1 MPDSGLSMVRAF
13 WRGQCGCEGETMNAF
28 HPKGAAS
35 RMDLL
40 PPERRAR
47 AAQAG
52 VPSRRTEIV
61 DAEFE
66 TVPSHSR
73 RNTYPV
79 FNDNRARAAVP
90 PSQSHNTGISAF
102 GWAVN
107 HFERLLQTASPKAFA
122 VLVTCLCAP
131 VFLLFASLSEYQ
143 PAVASVPPLSIG
155 DVTTSINDA
164 NGMKILSVYG
174 AVKNHSDAP
183 KAVPA
188 IVVDV
193 IANGHR
199 RTATRIEQNQAV
211 LAPGESRPFSTRLL
225 HTGGKLPGVAV
236 SFGQPGD
243 SAP

>member
-1 MPDSGLSMVRAF
+1 MPDSGLSMPRAF
-13 WRGQCGCEGETMNAF
+13 WRGRYGCEGETMNAF
-28 HPKGAAS
+28 RPNGTAS
-35 RMDLL
+35 RMDFL
-40 PPERRAR
+40 PPEKRAR
-47 AAQAG
+47 AAAKTTAPR
-52 VPSRRTEIV
+52 VTDIV

-66 TVPSHSR
+66 TVSSKSR
-73 RNTYPV
+73 RHVYPV
-79 FNDNRARAAVP
+79 FNDNRVRAATAPVQKP
-90 PSQSHNTGISAF
+90 RRIASTF

-122 VLVTCLCAP
+122 ILVTCLCAP
-131 VFLLFASLSEYQ
+131 VFALFASLPQYQ
-143 PAVASVPPLSIG
+143 PAVASVPALSIS
-155 DVTTSINDA
+155 DVTTSLNDA

-174 AVKNHSDAP
+174 AVENHSNAP

-193 IANGHR
+193 IANGYR
-199 RTATRIEQNQAV
+199 RTATRIDQGQAV

>member
-1 MPDSGLSMVRAF
+1 
-13 WRGQCGCEGETMNAF
+13 MNAF
-28 HPKGAAS
+28 RSNGTAT
-35 RMDLL
+35 RMDFL
-40 PPERRAR
+40 PPERRGRTAAAR
-47 AAQAG
+47 GA
-52 VPSRRTEIV
+52 PDRTEIV

-66 TVPSHSR
+66 IISANGR
-73 RNTYPV
+73 RNVYPV
-79 FNDNRARAAVP
+79 FNDNRRCPAA
-90 PSQSHNTGISAF
+90 PSNQNPRRVASAF

-131 VFLLFASLSEYQ
+131 VFVLFASLPQYQ
-143 PAVASVPPLSIG
+143 PAIASVPALSIS
-155 DVTTSINDA
+155 DVTTSLNNA

-183 KAVPA
+183 KVVPA
-188 IVVDV
+188 LLVDV

-199 RTATRIEQNQAV
+199 RTATKIDQGQAV

>member
-1 MPDSGLSMVRAF
+1 
-13 WRGQCGCEGETMNAF
+13 MNAF
-28 HPKGAAS
+28 RSNGAAS
-35 RMDLL
+35 RMDFL
-40 PPERRAR
+40 PPERRGRPASAR
-47 AAQAG
+47 A
-52 VPSRRTEIV
+52 VTKRSDIV

-66 TVPSHSR
+66 TVVSPGR
-73 RNTYPV
+73 RHVYPV
-79 FNDNRARAAVP
+79 FNDNRARPAAE
-90 PSQSHNTGISAF
+90 PSGSARSVASVC

-107 HFERLLQTASPKAFA
+107 HVERLLQTASPKAFA

-131 VFLLFASLSEYQ
+131 VFVLFASLPQYQ
-143 PAVASVPPLSIG
+143 PAIPPAPALSIS
-155 DVTTSINDA
+155 DVTTSLNDA

-174 AVKNHSDAP
+174 AVENHSDAP

-188 IVVDV
+188 ILVDV

-199 RTATRIEQNQAV
+199 RPATRIDASETV

>member
-1 MPDSGLSMVRAF
+1 
-13 WRGQCGCEGETMNAF
+13 MNAF
-28 HPKGAAS
+28 RSNGTAS

-40 PPERRAR
+40 PPERRGRATSAR
-47 AAQAG
+47 G
-52 VPSRRTEIV
+52 MPHRTDIV

-66 TVPSHSR
+66 TLAANGR
-73 RNTYPV
+73 RNIYPV
-79 FNDNRARAAVP
+79 FNDNRMRTATSPGRVASV
-90 PSQSHNTGISAF
+90 F

-107 HFERLLQTASPKAFA
+107 HFERRLQTASPRAFA

-131 VFLLFASLSEYQ
+131 VFVLFASLPQHQ
-143 PAVASVPPLSIG
+143 PAVAAVTALSIS
-155 DVTTSINDA
+155 DVTTSLNDA

-174 AVKNHSDAP
+174 AVQNHSDAP
-183 KAVPA
+183 KLVPA
-188 IVVDV
+188 ILVDV

-199 RTATRIEQNQAV
+199 RTATRIDAAQPA

>member
-1 MPDSGLSMVRAF
+1 
-13 WRGQCGCEGETMNAF
+13 MNAF
-28 HPKGAAS
+28 RSNGTAS

-40 PPERRAR
+40 PPERRGRATSAR
-47 AAQAG
+47 G
-52 VPSRRTEIV
+52 MPHRTDIV

-66 TVPSHSR
+66 TLAANGR
-73 RNTYPV
+73 RNIYPV
-79 FNDNRARAAVP
+79 FNDNRMRTAASPVQNP
-90 PSQSHNTGISAF
+90 RRVASAF

-131 VFLLFASLSEYQ
+131 VFVLFASLPQHQ
-143 PAVASVPPLSIG
+143 PAVAAVPALSIN
-155 DVTTSINDA
+155 DVTTSLNDA

-183 KAVPA
+183 KLVPA
-188 IVVDV
+188 ILVDV

-199 RTATRIEQNQAV
+199 RTATRIDAGQPA

>member
-1 MPDSGLSMVRAF
+1 MPESGLSMRMAF
-13 WRGQCGCEGETMNAF
+13 RRDRCGCEGETMNAF
-28 HPKGAAS
+28 RSNGTAS
-35 RMDLL
+35 RMDFL
-40 PPERRAR
+40 PPERRGRDVPTGAMPRR
-47 AAQAG
+47 AD
-52 VPSRRTEIV
+52 II

-66 TVPSHSR
+66 TVLSHSR
-73 RNTYPV
+73 RNVYPV
-79 FNDNRARAAVP
+79 FNDNRVRTAAPIAHTPRGV
-90 PSQSHNTGISAF
+90 GSAF

-107 HFERLLQTASPKAFA
+107 HFERLLQTPSPKAFA

-131 VFLLFASLSEYQ
+131 VFLVFASLSQYQ
-143 PAVASVPPLSIG
+143 PAVASAPALSIS
-155 DVTTSINDA
+155 DVTTSLNDA

-188 IVVDV
+188 ILVDV

-199 RTATRIEQNQAV
+199 RTATRIDAGQPA

-236 SFGQPGD
+236 SFGPPGD